1 MQLLIV
7 TLQYFLSWPQLLP
20 IPFAAIFVHKPDFRS
35 SLKFLLQASGSSRNK
50 KNKSKK
56 KGKNVNERK
65 Q

>member
-1 MQLLIV
+1 MQLFID
-7 TLQYFLSWPQLLP
+7 TLQYFLSWPQLQP

-35 SLKFLLQASGSSRNK
+35 SLKFLLQANGSPRNN
-50 KNKSKK
+50 KNQSKE